1 MKTDTPRPIRLE
13 DYRPSAYLIDTVDL
27 EFTLHPTATKVRSAL
42 AIRPNPAHKGKPG
55 ALKLDGEHL
64 KLERIK
70 LDGKALDPAHY
81 RQSATHLTIA
91 KVPSEPFTLETVVTI
106 NPEANTALQGLYR
119 SRGVFCTQ
127 CEAEGFRR
135 ITFFLDRPDVLSVYT
150 TRIEADTAVAP
161 VLLGNGNPIESGKLE
176 RGKRHFAVWHDP
188 HPKPCYL
195 FALVGGDLAPI
206 RSPFKTMSGR
216 KVDLAI
222 YVEHGKEARAE
233 WAMDALKRSM
243 IWDEKRFGREY
254 DLDVFNIVAVSDFNM
269 GAMENKGLN
278 IFNDRLILAS
288 PETATDAMFEAI
300 ESVVAHEYFHNW
312 TGNRIT
318 CRDWFQLCLKEGL
331 TVYRDQEFSSDERD
345 PTVQRIH
352 DVRQLKATQFPEDNG
367 PLSHPVRP
375 DTYIE
380 INNFYTPTVYEKGA
394 ELVRMIETLLGKDGF
409 RAGMDL
415 YFARHDGD
423 AATIE
428 DFLACF
434 EEASGRDL
442 AQFKLWYLQS
452 GTPELVTSLTWDRAS
467 KTAALKVE
475 QMQRPTAG
483 QPKKQPLHIPLR
495 LSLLGANGQP
505 IELKLDSGASVENGI
520 IEITKRTET
529 FHFTDVPSRPV
540 PSLLQGFSAPVRL
553 TLDISDRDLEFLIA
567 HDVDLFNRWQS
578 ANAYA
583 TRTLIANVALLK
595 EGKRATRGAA
605 FAKALG
611 LAITGRD
618 LNPAYRAELLRLP
631 GQNDIAREIGRN
643 VDPELIHRAHTHLSK
658 LVATTLGDDLEAIY
672 ASTAPRGA
680 FSPDARSA
688 GKRALRNAVLTL
700 LAARGE
706 PRDLKRVWDHFRKAA
721 SMTDQAHTLVVIS
734 SLDIPERTDAFEAF
748 HDRWQSDHLVIDTWF
763 AAQAQSA
770 LPDALDRVRDLTS
783 HPLFSYAMPN
793 KVRAL
798 IGNFALQNPLQFN
811 RADGA
816 GYQFVAG
823 EVLKIDALN
832 PQIAARMLGCF
843 RSWKSLEPGRRAHAR
858 KALQGVAK
866 SETISRDVFEIVTKM
881 LDS

>member
-13 DYRPSAYLIDTVDL
+13 DYRPSAYLIDKIELDVA
-27 EFTLHPTATKVRSAL
+27 LHPTETRVRSKL
-42 AIRPNPAHKGKPG
+42 KIRPNPAHRGKFG
-55 ALKLDGEHL
+55 ALRLDGESL
-64 KLERIK
+64 KLEKIK
-70 LDGKALDPAHY
+70 LNEKVLDAGQY
-81 RQSATHLTIA
+81 QQSTTHLTIA
-91 KVPSEPFTLETVVTI
+91 KVPAAPFTLETTVTI

-119 SRGVFCTQ
+119 SRGIFCTQ

-135 ITFFLDRPDVLSVYT
+135 ITFSLDRPDVLSVFT
-150 TRIEADTAVAP
+150 TRIEAETAMAP
-161 VLLGNGNPIESGKLE
+161 ILLGNGNPIESGKLE
-176 RGKRHFAVWHDP
+176 RGKRHFSIWHDP
-188 HPKPCYL
+188 YPKPCYL
-195 FALVGGDLAPI
+195 FALVGGDLAAI

-375 DTYIE
+375 DSYIE

-394 ELVRMIETLLGKDGF
+394 ELVRMIETILGKDGF

-415 YFARHDGD
+415 YFERHDGD

-428 DFLACF
+428 DFLKCF
-434 EEASGRDL
+434 EDATGRDL
-442 AQFKLWYLQS
+442 SQFKLWYLQS
-452 GTPELVTSLTWDRAS
+452 GTPEVVTSLTWDRS
-467 KTAALKVE
+467 SRTATLKIE
-475 QMQRPTAG
+475 QMQRPTPG
-483 QPKKQPLHIPLR
+483 QPKKLPLHIPLR
-495 LSLLGANGQP
+495 LALLGGNGQP
-505 IELKLDSGASVENGI
+505 IELKLETGAALEDDVLHV
-520 IEITKRTET
+520 TKRTET
-529 FHFTDVPSRPV
+529 FRFVDVPSRPV

-553 TLDISDRDLEFLIA
+553 TLDLSDRDLEFLIA
-567 HDVDLFNRWQS
+567 NDDDLFNRWQS

-583 TRTLIANVALLK
+583 LRTLIANVQLLK
-595 EGKRATRGAA
+595 DGKRATRGLA

-611 LAITGRD
+611 LAIAGKD
-618 LNPAYRAELLRLP
+618 MNPAYKAELLRLP
-631 GQNDIAREIGRN
+631 SQADIAREIGRN
-643 VDPELIHRAHTHLSK
+643 VDPELVHRAHSHLSK
-658 LVATTLGDDLEAIY
+658 LVAVTLGDDLEAIY
-672 ASTAPRGA
+672 TSSAPRGP
-680 FSPDARSA
+680 FSPDAKSA
-688 GKRALRNAVLTL
+688 GKRALRNAALTL
-700 LAARGE
+700 LAARAE
-706 PRDLKRVWDHFRKAA
+706 PRDLKRVWEHFRKAT
-721 SMTDQAHTLVVIS
+721 SMTDQAHALVLIS
-734 SLDIPERTDAFEAF
+734 NLDTAERAAAFDAF
-748 HDRWQSDHLVIDTWF
+748 HDRWKDDHLVIDTWF
-763 AAQAQSA
+763 AAQAQST
-770 LPDALDRVRDLTS
+770 LPSALDRVRDLTS

-843 RSWKSLEPGRRAHAR
+843 RSWKSLEPGRRAQAR
-858 KALQGVAK
+858 KALQKVAK